1 MIIYN
6 LLFNGTIYLYSPDGE
21 LYYSIAENFVNNGH
35 FIQTAR
41 PYEVSFVVPP
51 GLPLVYTILYCLLHN
66 INAVILIQ
74 YVLFGITALFF
85 KEIVK
90 ELFDNE
96 FFSYIGLALFIGNR
110 VVIVEANPAYLLT
123 EPYTLLLSV
132 IWIYFFVLRVD
143 DDNEKWRLTALWL
156 FSFVLFIIRPA
167 LSIFYVFSCVIII
180 KQVFKKVYSIKR
192 FLALAIIMAMF
203 LLINIGVNY
212 RETGTFVFL
221 ENYSGIAVYEANNPN
236 TKVYAYSSDLA
247 DDFTEERF
255 WGVEADEN
263 LTRGEKSEIYKEWV
277 KEYIKTNPMLCLKN
291 TLKKLYYMF
300 IAYYHWDFYLSI
312 LAFVLMR
319 KEERRRVFVPC
330 ALTGICAAITSI
342 GLNISRYSLCAVP
355 IYALMKTA
363 FIFII
368 FRFFY
373 DKKTRM
379 VSAK

>member
-1 MIIYN
+1 
-6 LLFNGTIYLYSPDGE
+6 
-21 LYYSIAENFVNNGH
+21 
-35 FIQTAR
+35 
-41 PYEVSFVVPP
+41 
-51 GLPLVYTILYCLLHN
+51 
-66 INAVILIQ
+66 
-74 YVLFGITALFF
+74 
-85 KEIVK
+85 
-90 ELFDNE
+90 
-96 FFSYIGLALFIGNR
+96 
-110 VVIVEANPAYLLT
+110 
-123 EPYTLLLSV
+123 
-132 IWIYFFVLRVD
+132 
-143 DDNEKWRLTALWL
+143 
-156 FSFVLFIIRPA
+156 
-167 LSIFYVFSCVIII
+167 II

-255 WGVEADEN
+255 WGVEGDEN

-277 KEYIKTNPMLCLKN
+277 KEYIKTNPTLCLKN

-330 ALTGICAAITSI
+330 ALTGICSAITSI
-342 GLNISRYSLCAVP
+342 VLNISRYSLCAVP